1 MDSGDK
7 FNLIVDGLDEV
18 IGEQELINIIKERDL
33 KLYWGTAPTG
43 KPHIGY
49 LKPLFKICQFLKA
62 GCDVT
67 ILFADLHAY
76 LDAMKSSWAQLK
88 FRTIYYQDLITET
101 LKVLGAPIEKLH
113 FIKGSDYQ
121 LSPEYTMNMYTL
133 MSKMSL
139 HDAIKSGAE
148 VVKQS
153 KDPKMASLL
162 YPGLQALDE
171 EFLKVDAQ
179 FGGVDQRKIFM
190 LADKYLPKLGYKKR
204 IHLMNPMIPSF
215 NSGNPDEKMS
225 SSDETSKIDILDT
238 PKVMRKKI
246 GKAFCEEGNVDCGI
260 LNFAKHVIIPIEQFN
275 ERKFIIVRT
284 EEYGGIC
291 EYENYD
297 SLEKDFINK
306 TLHPVDLKFGISE
319 WLINLLE
326 PVREFFNNDEN
337 QDIINKSY

>member
-1 MDSGDK
+1 
-7 FNLIVDGLDEV
+7 
-18 IGEQELINIIKERDL
+18 
-33 KLYWGTAPTG
+33 
-43 KPHIGY
+43 
-49 LKPLFKICQFLKA
+49 
-62 GCDVT
+62 
-67 ILFADLHAY
+67 
-76 LDAMKSSWAQLK
+76 
-88 FRTIYYQDLITET
+88 
-101 LKVLGAPIEKLH
+101 
-113 FIKGSDYQ
+113 
-121 LSPEYTMNMYTL
+121 
-133 MSKMSL
+133 
-139 HDAIKSGAE
+139 
-148 VVKQS
+148 
-153 KDPKMASLL
+153 
-162 YPGLQALDE
+162 
-171 EFLKVDAQ
+171 
-179 FGGVDQRKIFM
+179 
-190 LADKYLPKLGYKKR
+190 
-204 IHLMNPMIPSF
+204 MNPMIPSF

>member
-1 MDSGDK
+1 MDPNDK

-18 IGEQELINIIKERDL
+18 IGEQELINIIQERDL

-76 LDAMKSSWAQLK
+76 LDEMKSDWNQLK
-88 FRTIYYQDLITET
+88 YRTEYYKNVITET
-101 LKVLGAPIEKLH
+101 LKVLGAPIDKLH
-113 FIKGSDYQ
+113 FVKGTDYQ
-121 LSPEYTMNMYTL
+121 LSSEYTLNVYKL

-171 EFLKVDAQ
+171 DFLGVDAQ

-204 IHLMNPMIPSF
+204 IHLMNPMISSF
-215 NSGNPDEKMS
+215 NSGNTDEKMS
-225 SSDETSKIDILDT
+225 SSDENNKIDLLDM
-238 PKVMRKKI
+238 PKVIKKKI
-246 GKAFCEEGNVDCGI
+246 GKAFCEEGNVECG
-260 LNFAKHVIIPIEQFN
+260 LLSFVKHIIIPIEQFKGKN
-275 ERKFIIVRT
+275 FTINRT
-284 EEYGGIC
+284 EEYGGVC
-291 EYENYD
+291 EYKIYDDLEND
-297 SLEKDFINK
+297 FKDK
-306 TLHPVDLKFGISE
+306 KLHPVDLKQGVSA
-319 WLINLLE
+319 WLIDLLE
-326 PVREFFNNDEN
+326 PVREYFDNEDSLEN
-337 QDIINKSY
+337 INKSY

>member
-204 IHLMNPMIPSF
+204 IHLMNPMIPSC

>member
-121 LSPEYTMNMYTL
+121 LSPEYTMNVYTL